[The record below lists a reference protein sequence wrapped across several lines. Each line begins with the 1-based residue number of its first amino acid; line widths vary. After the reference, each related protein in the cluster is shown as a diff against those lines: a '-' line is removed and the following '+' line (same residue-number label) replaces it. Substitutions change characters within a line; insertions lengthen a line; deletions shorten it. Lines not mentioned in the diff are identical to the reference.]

1 MDFAQFLGWL
11 QDSYP
16 IAQLRAANHLVIEV
30 TEVFHVLGLVTFL
43 AALVLVN
50 LRLLNIGLR
59 RQSSP
64 LVASAAA
71 PLVWGG
77 LALTV
82 FSGTV
87 LFLSGPVRYY
97 YNSAFVPKMI
107 LLALALLVQFTLYRK
122 ITKSERPKPLFAG
135 ASAVLSLSLWFSV
148 GLFGRAI
155 GYV

>member
-1 MDFAQFLGWL
+1 MSVVNFLGWL

-30 TEVFHVLGLVTFL
+30 TEVLHVLGLVTFL
-43 AALVLVN
+43 AALLLVN

-77 LALTV
+77 LTLTV
-82 FSGTV
+82 LTGTI
-87 LFLSGPVRYY
+87 LFLSGPVRYFC
-97 YNSAFVPKMI
+97 NSAFVPKMV

-122 ITKSERPKPLFAG
+122 VTRTERPKPLFAG

>member
-1 MDFAQFLGWL
+1 MSFVQFLGWL
-11 QDSYP
+11 QESYP

-30 TEVFHVLGLVTFL
+30 TEVLHVLGLVTFL

-50 LRLLNIGLR
+50 LRLLNIGLK
-59 RQSSP
+59 RQPSP

-77 LALTV
+77 MALTV
-82 FSGTV
+82 ATGSI

-97 YNSAFVPKMI
+97 YNAAFPPKMG
-107 LLALALLVQFTLYRK
+107 LLALALVVQFTLYRK
-122 ITKSERPKPLFAG
+122 VTRAAHPRPLFATG
-135 ASAVLSLSLWFSV
+135 SALLSLSLWFGV

>member
-1 MDFAQFLGWL
+1 MSFVHILGWL
-11 QDSYP
+11 QESYP
-16 IAQLRAANHLVIEV
+16 IAQLRAANHLVIET
-30 TEVFHVLGLVTFL
+30 TEVLHVLGLVTFL
-43 AALVLVN
+43 AALLLVN
-50 LRLLNIGLR
+50 LRLLNIGLK
-59 RQSSP
+59 RQSAP

-77 LALTV
+77 LTLTV
-82 FSGTV
+82 LTGTI

-97 YNSAFVPKMI
+97 NNSAFVPKMI

-122 ITKSERPKPLFAG
+122 VTRDDQPKPLFAAG
-135 ASAVLSLSLWFSV
+135 SAVLSLLLWFSV